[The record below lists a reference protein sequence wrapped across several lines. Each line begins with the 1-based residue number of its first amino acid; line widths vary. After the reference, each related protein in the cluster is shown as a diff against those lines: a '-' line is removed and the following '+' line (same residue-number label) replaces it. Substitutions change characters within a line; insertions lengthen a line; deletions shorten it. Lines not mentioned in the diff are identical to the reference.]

1 MGIDW
6 KNALGPSGLI
16 RAKFVPAALASLGL
30 LWDFDNRL
38 RGGAGTNSTLDTVPR
53 FRLARRLTAAAAR
66 LNFWI
71 TQLRP

>member
-16 RAKFVPAALASLGL
+16 RAKFVPAALASLGP

-38 RGGAGTNSTLDTVPR
+38 RGVQAP
-53 FRLARRLTAAAAR
+53 TAP
-66 LNFWI
+66 W
-71 TQLRP
+71 TQCPVFGSYVD